1 MPYGKS
7 PGGRASG
14 ASEDE
19 TPAAETSPGGARR
32 GASPEIV
39 TWVRFHVIPYEAEVR
54 RWIQAVYYEKS
65 EIDDIIQDIYF
76 RILKLD
82 SVAHITDPRAY
93 LYQAARNTIAG
104 RLRRKR
110 IVSIRT
116 VQDLDELGIYDGA
129 PSPER
134 VAAARAELKW
144 VLCLI
149 AGLPERCSQVMKLR
163 KIYGLSQAETAT
175 RLAVSEN
182 IIEKETIKGVK
193 MISEMA
199 KRIGVSA
206 PVSSAEAGVERRD
219 HGKHRRPGY

>member
-7 PGGRASG
+7 YGGSVPGLQSDAAS
-14 ASEDE
+14 SN
-19 TPAAETSPGGARR
+19 TKSR

-39 TWVRFHVIPYEAEVR
+39 TWVRFHVIPYEAEIR
-54 RWIQAVYYEKS
+54 RWIGAVYYEKS

-76 RILKLD
+76 KLLKLD

-93 LYQAARNTIAG
+93 LYQAARNAIAG

-110 IVSIRT
+110 IVSIRN
-116 VQDLDELGIYDGA
+116 VQDLDELGVYDGA

-149 AGLPERCSQVMKLR
+149 ANLPDRCSQVMKLR
-163 KIYGLSQAETAT
+163 KIHGLSQAEAAS

-199 KRIGVSA
+199 KRIGVSTSRPSLETPTVKPSA
-206 PVSSAEAGVERRD
+206 AEAAA
-219 HGKHRRPGY
+219 KK

>member
-7 PGGRASG
+7 CGDSAPATHPDAPRSKTGGRG
-14 ASEDE
+14 A
-19 TPAAETSPGGARR
+19 A
-32 GASPEIV
+32 PEIV
-39 TWVRFHVIPYEAEVR
+39 TWVRFHVIPYEAELR
-54 RWIQAVYYEKS
+54 RWIGTVYYEKS
-65 EIDDIIQDIYF
+65 EIDDLIQDIYF
-76 RILKLD
+76 KLLKLD

-110 IVSIRT
+110 IVSIRN
-116 VQDLDELGIYDGA
+116 VQDLDELGVYDGA

-149 AGLPERCSQVMKLR
+149 ANLPERCSQVMKLR
-163 KIYGLSQAETAT
+163 KIYGLSQAEAAS

-199 KRIGVSA
+199 KRIGVSSS
-206 PVSSAEAGVERRD
+206 VSAGDTGVVR
-219 HGKHRRPGY
+219 KK

>member
-7 PGGRASG
+7 YGGHAPGRPADEASPE
-14 ASEDE
+14 AK
-19 TPAAETSPGGARR
+19 RR

-54 RWIQAVYYEKS
+54 RWIQAVYYEKA

-93 LYQAARNTIAG
+93 LYQAARNAIAG

-110 IVSIRT
+110 IISIRT
-116 VQDLDELGIYDGA
+116 VQDLDELGVYDGA

-149 AGLPERCSQVMKLR
+149 ANLPERCRQVMQLR
-163 KIYGLSQAETAT
+163 KVYGLSQAEAAT
-175 RLAVSEN
+175 RLALTEN
-182 IIEKETIKGVK
+182 IVEKETIKGVK
-193 MISEMA
+193 LISEMA

-206 PVSSAEAGVERRD
+206 PESSTEAGVERRG
-219 HGKHRRPGY
+219 HGKHRRPGD

>member
-7 PGGRASG
+7 YGGSVPGLQSNTA
-14 ASEDE
+14 
-19 TPAAETSPGGARR
+19 PANSNNR
-32 GASPEIV
+32 GAAPEIV
-39 TWVRFHVIPYEAEVR
+39 TWVRFHVIPYEAELR
-54 RWIQAVYYEKS
+54 RWISAVYYEKA

-76 RILKLD
+76 KLLKLE

-110 IVSIRT
+110 IVSIRN
-116 VQDLDELGIYDGA
+116 VQDLDELGVYDGA

-134 VAAARAELKW
+134 VTAARAELKW

-149 AGLPERCSQVMKLR
+149 ANLPERCSQVMKLR
-163 KIYGLSQAETAT
+163 KIYGLSQAEAAS

-193 MISEMA
+193 LISEMA
-199 KRIGVSA
+199 KRIGVS
-206 PVSSAEAGVERRD
+206 SSMSTHDTGVEQKSD
-219 HGKHRRPGY
+219 HGEHRRPGH

>member
-7 PGGRASG
+7 YGGSVPGLQS
-14 ASEDE
+14 DK
-19 TPAAETSPGGARR
+19 TSSNTKGR
-32 GASPEIV
+32 GAAPEIV
-39 TWVRFHVIPYEAEVR
+39 TWVRFHVIPYEAEIR
-54 RWIQAVYYEKS
+54 RWIGTVYYEKS

-76 RILKLD
+76 KLLKLD

-110 IVSIRT
+110 IVSIRN
-116 VQDLDELGIYDGA
+116 VQDIDELGVYDGA

-149 AGLPERCSQVMKLR
+149 ANLPERCSQVMKLR
-163 KIYGLSQAETAT
+163 KIHGLSQAETAR
-175 RLAVSEN
+175 RLAVTDN

-199 KRIGVSA
+199 KRIGVS
-206 PVSSAEAGVERRD
+206 SSQPSSEPGVERTSD
-219 HGKHRRPGY
+219 HGKHRRPGH

>member
-1 MPYGKS
+1 MAYGKS
-7 PGGRASG
+7 YGGNAP
-14 ASEDE
+14 ENQ
-19 TPAAETSPGGARR
+19 AEQALPDPNTR
-32 GASPEIV
+32 GAPPEIV
-39 TWVRFHVIPYEAEVR
+39 KWVRFHVIPYEAEIR
-54 RWIQAVYYEKS
+54 RWIQTVWYETA

-76 RILKLD
+76 RLLKLE

-93 LYQAARNTIAG
+93 LYQAARNAIAG

-110 IVSIRT
+110 IVSIRN
-116 VQDLDELGIYDGA
+116 VQDIDQLGFHDGA

-149 AGLPERCSQVMKLR
+149 ANLPERCSQVMKLR
-163 KIYGLSQAETAT
+163 KIYGLSQAEAAT

-193 MISEMA
+193 LISEMA
-199 KRIGVSA
+199 KRIGVS
-206 PVSSAEAGVERRD
+206 VSSSSPQAGVQRSD
-219 HGKHRRPGY
+219 HGKHRRPGH

>member
-7 PGGRASG
+7 GGGSTPGLRPDQG
-14 ASEDE
+14 
-19 TPAAETSPGGARR
+19 PANGNRR
-32 GASPEIV
+32 GAAPEIV
-39 TWVRFHVIPYEAEVR
+39 AWVRFHVIPYEAEVR
-54 RWIQAVYYEKS
+54 RWIGAVYYEKS

-76 RILKLD
+76 KLLKLET
-82 SVAHITDPRAY
+82 VAHITDPRAY
-93 LYQAARNTIAG
+93 LYQAARNAIAG

-116 VQDLDELGIYDGA
+116 VQNLDELGLYDGA

-149 AGLPERCSQVMKLR
+149 ANLPERCGQVMKLR
-163 KIYGLSQAETAT
+163 KIYGLSQAETAS

-193 MISEMA
+193 LISEMA

-206 PVSSAEAGVERRD
+206 PVPPPPAGAER
-219 HGKHRRPGY
+219 KK

>member
-1 MPYGKS
+1 MPHGKS
-7 PGGRASG
+7 DGGSAPGLQPDQR
-14 ASEDE
+14 
-19 TPAAETSPGGARR
+19 PANANGR
-32 GASPEIV
+32 GAAPEIV

-54 RWIQAVYYEKS
+54 RWIGAVYYEKS

-76 RILKLD
+76 KLLKLD

-93 LYQAARNTIAG
+93 LYQAARNAIAG

-116 VQDLDELGIYDGA
+116 VQNLDELGLYDGA

-149 AGLPERCSQVMKLR
+149 ANLPERCGQVMKLR
-163 KIYGLSQAETAT
+163 KIYGLSQAEAAS

-193 MISEMA
+193 LISEMA
-199 KRIGVSA
+199 KRIGVST
-206 PVSSAEAGVERRD
+206 PEPSPQTGVDR
-219 HGKHRRPGY
+219 KK